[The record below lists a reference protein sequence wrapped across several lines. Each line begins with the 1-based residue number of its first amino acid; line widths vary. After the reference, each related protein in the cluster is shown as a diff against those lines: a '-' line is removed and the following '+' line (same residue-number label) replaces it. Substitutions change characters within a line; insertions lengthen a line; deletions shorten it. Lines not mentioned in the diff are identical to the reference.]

1 MATTASAFATEQV
14 LGSICLGVLAGHSMD
29 LNKQNC
35 NHFEGCPIWTVRIVS
50 AVSHLELS
58 IVAFCGS
65 VGVLASSKL
74 GMML

>member
-14 LGSICLGVLAGHSMD
+14 LGSICLGVIVGHSED
-29 LNKQNC
+29 LNKQSC
-35 NHFEGCPIWTVRIVS
+35 DHSEGCPIWTVRIVS

-58 IVAFCGS
+58 ILAFCGS

-74 GMML
+74 GMIL